1 MTGVG
6 NDAQNGK
13 LAVRTVKIQRSLR
26 DSKRRRAAV
35 FREGRQVPAPDT
47 ALLSDADAGVPS
59 LEHIDRQQHD
69 RRDSNVDQH
78 PLERFCILIG
88 TPELVDRGGDR
99 RGLSG
104 RVARDHAG
112 RIVPKRLFRRAAL
125 YRQNIQKPS
134 TKNNAIR
141 HSKQGFVVD
150 IPHAMRYNKVNS
162 IQINIIPFSKT

>member
-1 MTGVG
+1 MLREIEKGIPVHYVLPENKIPLFYIVLHSRTK
-6 NDAQNGK
+6 GK
-13 LAVRTVKIQRSLR
+13 RLETIKNCA
-26 DSKRRRAAV
+26 KR
-35 FREGRQVPAPDT
+35 
-47 ALLSDADAGVPS
+47 
-59 LEHIDRQQHD
+59 
-69 RRDSNVDQH
+69 
-78 PLERFCILIG
+78 
-88 TPELVDRGGDR
+88 
-99 RGLSG
+99 
-104 RVARDHAG
+104 